1 MYDVLPELYREVA
14 ARIIEQVG
22 RRGYYNGSFDM
33 EWEDV
38 LCHVVLSAVVY
49 RHEEQYPGGRMA
61 SLISDI
67 VPVWWEFHTFI
78 DGQEVINNFSFNEMR
93 EYIN

>member
-33 EWEDV
+33 EWEDM
-38 LCHVVLSAVVY
+38 LGLFTLAVVY
-49 RHEEQYPGGRMA
+49 LNGKG
-61 SLISDI
+61 SDAKRKI
-67 VPVWWEFHTFI
+67 DAGINLTVFI
-78 DGQEVINNFSFNEMR
+78 LFWVIFRIILSFVL
-93 EYIN
+93 